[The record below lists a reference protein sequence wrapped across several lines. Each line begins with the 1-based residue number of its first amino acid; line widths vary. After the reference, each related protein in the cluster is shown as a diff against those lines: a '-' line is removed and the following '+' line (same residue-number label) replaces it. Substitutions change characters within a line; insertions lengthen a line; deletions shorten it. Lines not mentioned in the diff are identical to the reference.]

1 MKKMYLILIAMS
13 LFCLENISAQKR
25 HKKNIKKSTKVAK
38 DIKKESSN
46 VLHQEMLLCYT
57 MYDMPSWYLQVVNG
71 FKFPENMQVPAN
83 YRIASINDT
92 LLNKYLHTIPYDVY
106 NKKITIPIYQ
116 NFKVECKEFL
126 IQRVITMD
134 SGLQAKYPELM
145 SFKAMDEMNK
155 LNTARIDCDGVSTK
169 IMVNMDGQYYFV
181 TPVVFNKKTYYV
193 CYAQNDPNFQKQTFE

>member
-1 MKKMYLILIAMS
+1 MCI
-13 LFCLENISAQKR
+13 R
-25 HKKNIKKSTKVAK
+25 
-38 DIKKESSN
+38 DR
-46 VLHQEMLLCYT
+46 CYT

-134 SGLQAKYPELM
+134 SSLQA
-145 SFKAMDEMNK
+145 NT
-155 LNTARIDCDGVSTK
+155 LN
-169 IMVNMDGQYYFV
+169 
-181 TPVVFNKKTYYV
+181 
-193 CYAQNDPNFQKQTFE
+193 